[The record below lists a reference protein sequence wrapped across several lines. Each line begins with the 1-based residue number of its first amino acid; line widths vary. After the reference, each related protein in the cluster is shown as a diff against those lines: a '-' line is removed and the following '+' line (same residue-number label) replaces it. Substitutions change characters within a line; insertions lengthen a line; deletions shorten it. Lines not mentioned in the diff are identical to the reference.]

1 MRVTVFFTFCL
12 LSSLVFAQRELTTIE
27 LNYASP
33 EQIVAAI
40 RPLLSADSSVSVYQN
55 RLIMNVTAEELT
67 KTQAL
72 LQQLDIAGRQLLVSL
87 RSDSSGADSRN
98 RVEVDGVIQS
108 GNTVITTRKG
118 NRSTET
124 QTTVRVTDSHGTS
137 TGNGNQAVRA
147 TEGRPAYIATG
158 MTAPVQSYSV
168 GTDGR
173 RYYSQ
178 DYVEA
183 VAGFYATTWVNDGV
197 VRVSIDQSNNALE
210 GQTINTQ
217 QLRSEVSGAL
227 GQWLPIGTI
236 DTASRQSDQGIGSR
250 GLVNRTNSTQL
261 FLKIE
266 LLE

>member
-1 MRVTVFFTFCL
+1 
-12 LSSLVFAQRELTTIE
+12 
-27 LNYASP
+27 
-33 EQIVAAI
+33 
-40 RPLLSADSSVSVYQN
+40 
-55 RLIMNVTAEELT
+55 
-67 KTQAL
+67 
-72 LQQLDIAGRQLLVSL
+72 
-87 RSDSSGADSRN
+87 
-98 RVEVDGVIQS
+98 
-108 GNTVITTRKG
+108 
-118 NRSTET
+118 
-124 QTTVRVTDSHGTS
+124 
-137 TGNGNQAVRA
+137 
-147 TEGRPAYIATG
+147 